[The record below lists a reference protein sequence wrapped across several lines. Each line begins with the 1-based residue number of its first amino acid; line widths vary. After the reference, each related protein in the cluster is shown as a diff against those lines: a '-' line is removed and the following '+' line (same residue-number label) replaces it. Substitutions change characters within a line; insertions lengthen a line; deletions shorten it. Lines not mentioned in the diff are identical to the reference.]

1 MAIFG
6 LSRLR
11 PEGHNPVRP
20 QRPVLE
26 TDTLTHRSVL
36 CVGVGSGGST
46 AADLPA
52 RAGVG
57 VFVLWDHGGT

>member
-6 LSRLR
+6 LCSKATTLLAR
-11 PEGHNPVRP
+11 NA
-20 QRPVLE
+20 PVLE
-26 TDTLTHRSVL
+26 TDTLTHRSIL

-52 RAGVG
+52 RVGVG